1 MPASRNTSTSFYLD
15 TSSSKDKLKNTL
27 FKILRSKS
35 MKLLLPLIN
44 TLTPKLPLK
53 TKLNPSMPE
62 LPTKTWILKLN
73 KLLKLLNLF
82 LKEDLNNTI
91 TPLLLFLKLNML
103 LKETL
108 SSNKLLLF
116 RIAV

>member
-1 MPASRNTSTSFYLD
+1 
-15 TSSSKDKLKNTL
+15 
-27 FKILRSKS
+27 

-53 TKLNPSMPE
+53 TKLSPSMPE
-62 LPTKTWILKLN
+62 LPTRTWILKLN

-82 LKEDLNNTI
+82 LKEDLNNMI
-91 TPLLLFLKLNML
+91 TPLSLFLKLSML

-108 SSNKLLLF
+108 NFNKLLLYK
-116 RIAV
+116 IAVWLKFLSKTPEK